1 MKDLERYRELLVKR
15 FLRYVSVNTQSDE
28 GSDTT
33 PSTPGQ
39 LELAKILK
47 AELESL
53 GLQEV
58 ELDSNGYLY
67 ATLPSNRGID
77 LTIGFLAHLDTSP
90 DAPGGPVRARIVTF
104 KGKPIELGDGKY
116 LDPEIFPVLK
126 NYPNQELIVTDG
138 TTLLG
143 ADDKAGIAEIVTA
156 IQYLIDHPEFPRP
169 RIRIA
174 FTPDEEIG
182 RGMDKF
188 DPVKF
193 GAKYAYTV
201 DGEGLGTLEYETFNA
216 ASAIFRVKGVNV
228 HPGYA
233 KGIMKNAAVIS
244 AQIVNLLPRAESP
257 EYTEGREGFFHVTSL
272 RANVSEGEVR
282 LLVRDHDKVNFQ
294 RRKELLRRIES
305 LLKHQYGEDSV
316 SLEIRD
322 TYYNMREVIEKF
334 PEVIEKAREAIREAG
349 LTPLEKPVRGGTDG
363 ARLSFMGIPTP
374 NIFSGGHN
382 FHGPYEFLPIDSALK
397 GTEVILNLIKLWAG

>member
-1 MKDLERYRELLVKR
+1 MKDLERYREALVKR

-39 LELAKILK
+39 LELAKLLK
-47 AELESL
+47 TELESL

-58 ELDSNGYLY
+58 ELDPNGYLY
-67 ATLPSNRGID
+67 ATLPSNREID
-77 LTIGFLAHLDTSP
+77 FTIGFLAHLDTSP

-104 KGKPIELGDGKY
+104 KGEPIELGDGKY
-116 LDPEIFPVLK
+116 LDPEMFPVLK
-126 NYPNQELIVTDG
+126 NYLGQELIITDG

-216 ASAIFRVKGVNV
+216 ASATFRVKGVNV

-233 KGIMKNAAVIS
+233 KGIMRNAAVIS

-272 RANVSEGEVR
+272 RANVSQGEVK

-294 RRKELLRRIES
+294 RRKEFLKRIES

-316 SLEIRD
+316 SLEIKD
-322 TYYNMREVIEKF
+322 TYYNMREIIEKF